1 MSTDIRDRLRKLG
14 VHKGAA
20 HVTSKPKRKFG
31 LEAQIDGEV
40 IETDYG
46 PIFVHTERYTP
57 DHAHGRYALGAALS
71 QSPSI
76 AAQLAERPS
85 PSGGGVKGE
94 GLHLRRAAFID

>member
-20 HVTSKPKRKFG
+20 HVTPKPKRALRTG
-31 LEAQIDGEV
+31 LEALIDGEV

-46 PIFVHTERYTP
+46 PIFIHAERYAP
-57 DHAHGRYALGAALS
+57 DHAHGRYPLGAALA
-71 QSPSI
+71 QSPSV

-85 PSGGGVKGE
+85 PGRRGAFGE
-94 GLHLRRAAFID
+94 LRGNAR